1 MVLLAERYELL
12 RRVGHGGMGQVWEA
26 LDTLLGRR
34 VAVKT
39 VLLEDSTDA
48 ELSARVFREASA
60 TAQLSHPDIV
70 TVHDAGMDEEA
81 PAGPTAFIVMELLEG
96 MNLRDLLA
104 ERGTLPLGEALR
116 IGADVASAL
125 AASHEIGV
133 VHRDIKPANILVD
146 GRRVT
151 VVDFGIAALTR
162 SADPTI
168 VRPGSTLG
176 TAAYMAPEQA
186 ASQPVGPASD
196 VYSLGCV
203 LFTLLSGEPPF
214 SGAHF
219 LAVLQQHAFE
229 APPLLSDRCGAP
241 DAVTDFL
248 DRMLAKDP
256 AVRPSAT
263 EVAETLTYLAAVHD
277 PADDVATPASAPSPG
292 VPSPGALSP
301 QSPSAASPQPAG
313 GESDSTREIP
323 SLPAARPAA
332 TLPPAAAAAPLPPA
346 TPPPATPRP
355 AAPPSSAPHPTA
367 GTPDASVT
375 GALPAWH
382 RRPGNGNWI
391 LLAVAVIVL
400 VAVLAIVFSLGMR
413 QGQEMVDP
421 ETPEPTALS
430 LELSRHA

>member
-1 MVLLAERYELL
+1 MSRAGVRWL
-12 RRVGHGGMGQVWEA
+12 R
-26 LDTLLGRR
+26 
-34 VAVKT
+34 
-39 VLLEDSTDA
+39 
-48 ELSARVFREASA
+48 
-60 TAQLSHPDIV
+60 
-70 TVHDAGMDEEA
+70 
-81 PAGPTAFIVMELLEG
+81 
-96 MNLRDLLA
+96 
-104 ERGTLPLGEALR
+104 
-116 IGADVASAL
+116 
-125 AASHEIGV
+125 
-133 VHRDIKPANILVD
+133 
-146 GRRVT
+146 
-151 VVDFGIAALTR
+151 
-162 SADPTI
+162 
-168 VRPGSTLG
+168 
-176 TAAYMAPEQA
+176 
-186 ASQPVGPASD
+186 
-196 VYSLGCV
+196 
-203 LFTLLSGEPPF
+203 FTLLSGEPPF

-229 APPLLSDRCGAP
+229 APPLLSDRCDAP

-400 VAVLAIVFSLGMR
+400 VAVLAIVYSLGMR

>member
-1 MVLLAERYELL
+1 MVLLAEHYELL

-48 ELSARVFREASA
+48 ELSARVFREPSA

-229 APPLLSDRCGAP
+229 PPPLLSERCNAP

-277 PADDVATPASAPSPG
+277 PADDVATPPSAPSPG

-301 QSPSAASPQPAG
+301 QSPSAASP
-313 GESDSTREIP
+313 
-323 SLPAARPAA
+323 SLRVASP
-332 TLPPAAAAAPLPPA
+332 
-346 TPPPATPRP
+346 TPPGRSPPCPQPGRQQPCLLPLRPRPCRPPRRRPPRPGPPHRRRRPRIQRPVPRTPR
-355 AAPPSSAPHPTA
+355 
-367 GTPDASVT
+367 
-375 GALPAWH
+375 
-382 RRPGNGNWI
+382 
-391 LLAVAVIVL
+391 
-400 VAVLAIVFSLGMR
+400 
-413 QGQEMVDP
+413 
-421 ETPEPTALS
+421 
-430 LELSRHA
+430 